1 MLSKRRHTIVKY
13 LSALFVVLLLAGC
26 ASTSNLQTRKQQRY
40 AAYQALPPEFQVA
53 VDQGQLK
60 VGMPMDAVFIAW
72 GPPSQT
78 TQSADPSG
86 ESVTWLY
93 HGGYVQETRYW
104 GYRQLHYDYDP
115 RSYVRAEVIFTNGK
129 IRSFRTFPEP
139 VY

>member
-1 MLSKRRHTIVKY
+1 MLFKRRHTIVKY
-13 LSALFVVLLLAGC
+13 LSALFSILLLAGC
-26 ASTSNLQTRKQQRY
+26 ASTANLQTRKQERY

-60 VGMPMDAVFIAW
+60 VGMPMDAVYIAW

-78 TQSADPSG
+78 LQSADPSG
-86 ESVTWLY
+86 EAVTWLY
-93 HGGYVQETRYW
+93 HGGYVRETRYW

-115 RSYVRAEVIFTNGK
+115 RSYVRAEVVFMNGK